1 MKAVLRSGAD
11 VVIRRARP
19 DDLDIVTKFYAQLC
33 DDATYL
39 RFFGIRRSLP
49 VAELGRVVGGT
60 DDHVTLL
67 AGLDGRLIGIGEYI
81 VGNDPTEAEVAFA
94 VADDHHREGI
104 ATLLLERLASVAHDH
119 GLLRLTA
126 MTLPSN
132 ADMQLVFRTVGL
144 PVRTRFDD
152 GILYTSLDVTTL
164 GAMRAAQ
171 EKRRTQSTSAG
182 GRTLDL

>member
-1 MKAVLRSGAD
+1 MKELLRSGAD
-11 VVIRRARP
+11 VDIDRARP
-19 DDLDIVTKFYAQLC
+19 DDLDTVSRFYALLC

-67 AGLDGRLIGIGEYI
+67 ARQAGTMIGIGEYI

-94 VADDHHREGI
+94 VADDHHREGV
-104 ATLLLERLASVAHDH
+104 ATLLLEHLALVAHDR

-144 PVRTRFDD
+144 PVRTTFDD
-152 GILYTSLDVTTL
+152 GILYTALDVTTL
-164 GAMRAAQ
+164 AAMHAARQ
-171 EKRRTQSTSAG
+171 KRRAQLVPAG
-182 GRTLDL
+182 GRPLDS